1 MIQRGARM
9 IVIVK
14 FYATLRDLTGKK
26 DPIELDLEEGATISR
41 LLDKLILDLTI
52 KEVMFDEQKKVKPDI
67 TILRNGREIKFLKG
81 LDSELRSGDE
91 ISIFP
96 LVAGG

>member
-1 MIQRGARM
+1 MK
-9 IVIVK
+9 VTVK

-26 DPIELDLEEGATISR
+26 ASIEVDLEEGATISH
-41 LLDKLILDLTI
+41 LLDELFIDSVI
-52 KEVMFDEQKKVKPDI
+52 KEVMLDENQVLKSDI
-67 TILRNGREIKFLKG
+67 TILRNGREIKFLDGTDTK
-81 LDSELRSGDE
+81 LSSGDD

>member
-1 MIQRGARM
+1 MK
-9 IVIVK
+9 VIVK

-26 DPIELDLEEGATISR
+26 EPIEIQLEKGATISK
-41 LLDKLILDLTI
+41 LLDELYLDSRI
-52 KEVMFDEQKKVKPDI
+52 KEAMLAEDQKVKPDI
-67 TILRNGREIKFLKG
+67 TILKNGREIRFLEG
-81 LDSELRSGDE
+81 NETELSPGDE

>member
-1 MIQRGARM
+1 MK
-9 IVIVK
+9 VIVK

-26 DPIELDLEEGATISR
+26 EPIEVQLEEGATISQ
-41 LLDKLILDLTI
+41 LLDELYLDSGI
-52 KEVMFDEQKKVKPDI
+52 KEAMMAEDQKVKPNI
-67 TILRNGREIKFLKG
+67 TILKNGREIRFLDG
-81 LDSELRSGDE
+81 NETELNSGDE